1 MISIFNVP
9 SKYRYGKFL
18 EGTLSLDH
26 LPHRFLILSDSED
39 GNVTILHKRHSKP
52 RLYVFS
58 MDSISRMPC
67 VIPTTPRLLAIRSG
81 VKKSLF

>member
-1 MISIFNVP
+1 MMSIFNVP

-18 EGTLSLDH
+18 EGTLSIDH
-26 LPHRFLILSDSED
+26 LSHRFLILSDSED
-39 GNVTILHKRHSKP
+39 TIQHKRHRKP

-58 MDSISRMPC
+58 LDSISRMPC
-67 VIPTTPRLLAIRSG
+67 VIPTPRLLAIRSG

>member
-1 MISIFNVP
+1 MMSIFNVP

-18 EGTLSLDH
+18 EGTLSIASLTVSSFYLIVKMDLD
-26 LPHRFLILSDSED
+26 
-39 GNVTILHKRHSKP
+39 TIQHKRHSKP

-67 VIPTTPRLLAIRSG
+67 VIPTKPRLLTIRSG